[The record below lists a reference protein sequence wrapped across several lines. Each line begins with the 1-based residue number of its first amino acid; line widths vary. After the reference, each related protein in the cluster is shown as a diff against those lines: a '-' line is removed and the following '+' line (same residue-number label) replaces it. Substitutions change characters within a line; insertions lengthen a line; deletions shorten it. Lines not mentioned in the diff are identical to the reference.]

1 MLLGNSPAR
10 RVGCRRASLK
20 RWAHHSVRLPAAAS
34 LVFAPLGTAPAQAS
48 AAPGAH
54 AAAVATT
61 GAADSAS
68 LDALVSHAVGVH
80 PAIRAAAARVQAA
93 RARVR
98 PAGAWPDP
106 MLMVGIQNL
115 PMSSDEQPPAAHGA
129 APAPSGPDPMTM
141 KMVGVGQT
149 IRYPG
154 KLSLERRV
162 AEREV
167 LVADAAAGAVAHRVV
182 RDVKDAYYELAFLD
196 RALDIVARNQG
207 VLVNL
212 IRVAEARYVV
222 GTAGQQD
229 VLKARVEASR
239 LAETAVSLGEQR
251 RAALARLNALLDRP
265 SETPVPHATVP
276 IGVARAAVG
285 DSAREIRFVSAA
297 LGARAADSP
306 LPPLAELQDLAAR
319 QSPDLRE
326 HDAMIAAQA
335 ARVEFARK
343 DYLPDFDV
351 SLQYGQRSGYPDMV
365 TATVS
370 VPLPIQRRRKQDQL
384 VTAAAADLASLQAE
398 RRAKQN
404 EIRAEV
410 ARLVSELERQRAQLA
425 LYVKGILPQAQ
436 ASLGSAAASYQVG
449 KVEFLTVLDNQA
461 TVFSYET
468 EYFRALSDFART
480 LAELERVVGREV
492 LK

>member
-1 MLLGNSPAR
+1 MLRSNSPVR
-10 RVGCRRASLK
+10 RAECRRASLR
-20 RWAHHSVRLPAAAS
+20 RWAHRSARLAAAS
-34 LVFAPLGTAPAQAS
+34 LVFAPLGSAAAQVS
-48 AAPGAH
+48 AAPRAH
-54 AAAVATT
+54 AATVATA

-68 LDALVSHAVGVH
+68 LDALVSRALAVH

-106 MLMVGIQNL
+106 MLMAGIENL
-115 PMSSDEQPPAAHGA
+115 PISSAEQPPAAHGT
-129 APAPSGPDPMTM
+129 PPEPSAPDPMTM
-141 KMVGVGQT
+141 KMIGVGQT
-149 IRYPG
+149 IPYPG
-154 KLSLERRV
+154 KLSLQRRV

-167 LVADAAAGAVAHRVV
+167 LAADAAAGAVAYRVV

-196 RALDIVARNQG
+196 RALDLVERNQG
-207 VLVNL
+207 VLINL
-212 IRVAEARYVV
+212 IRVTEARYGV

-239 LAETAVSLGEQR
+239 LAETAVSLAEQR

-265 SETPVPHATVP
+265 SETPVSRTVVP
-276 IGVARAAVG
+276 AAVARAAVG

-306 LPPLAELQDLAAR
+306 LPPLAKLQELAAR

-326 HDAMIAAQA
+326 HEAMIAAQA
-335 ARVEFARK
+335 ARVELARR

-351 SLQYGQRSGYPDMV
+351 SLQYGQRTGYPDMV

-370 VPLPIQRRRKQDQL
+370 VPLPIYRRRKQDQL
-384 VTAAAADLASLQAE
+384 ASAAGAELASLQADHH
-398 RRAKQN
+398 AKQN
-404 EIRAEV
+404 EVRSEV

-425 LYVKGILPQAQ
+425 LYVRGILPQAQ
-436 ASLGSAAASYQVG
+436 ASLASAAASYQVG

-468 EYFRALSDFART
+468 EYFRALSDFAKT
-480 LAELERVVGREV
+480 LAELERAVGGEVV
-492 LK
+492 K